1 MVGDIAPLAPSA
13 AVVVGDMAP
22 LASVVIILFKSEV
35 SLLLHPA
42 LITGNARIVKYNNS
56 FFILPPYDLIS
67 SNILYMKTG
76 KRNLNYKL
84 DFKKYRSCSFYNMFA
99 FIFKYVKI
107 MRMNRTKFKI
117 TLMIL
122 AYFTMSLPP
131 VLDTL
136 SAVVLAFILGLCM
149 SAMRGKEISD
159 ALYNSF
165 KDMCHVIML

>member
-35 SLLLHPA
+35 SLLLHPE

-67 SNILYMKTG
+67 LSTLYMKTE

-84 DFKKYRSCSFYNMFA
+84 DFKKYRPYSFYNMFA

-107 MRMNRTKFKI
+107 MRMSRTKFNFGEI
-117 TLMIL
+117 IWHLSVFLMC
-122 AYFTMSLPP
+122 
-131 VLDTL
+131 LDR
-136 SAVVLAFILGLCM
+136 I
-149 SAMRGKEISD
+149 
-159 ALYNSF
+159 
-165 KDMCHVIML
+165 